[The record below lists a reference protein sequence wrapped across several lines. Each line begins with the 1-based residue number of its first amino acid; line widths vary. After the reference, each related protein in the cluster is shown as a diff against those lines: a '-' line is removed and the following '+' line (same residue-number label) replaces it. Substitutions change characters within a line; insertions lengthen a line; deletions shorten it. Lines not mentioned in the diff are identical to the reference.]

1 LGGELKKASLIIITL
16 LFILFVT
23 DTAICQEAQEI
34 DEEALLLEEADAG
47 PEEQAEEPFNA
58 FTAWDFIRMLLIL
71 AAVIGTIYLVFFF
84 LKRSG
89 RNRYQDNELF
99 SVVGSQALNSNK
111 SLHLVNVGNQYFLV
125 GAGENSVSLIS
136 EITDKESIDEL
147 KLKLSNMSAEQRK
160 SFKDVIFGMLRPA
173 GGQGTQSSFFDSID
187 FMKKQRERLKR
198 FR

>member
-1 LGGELKKASLIIITL
+1 MKKASLIIITL
-16 LFILFVT
+16 LFILFVP
-23 DTAICQEAQEI
+23 DTVICQEAQEI
-34 DEEALLLEEADAG
+34 DEETLLLEEADAG

-111 SLHLVNVGNQYFLV
+111 SLLCTVTPD
-125 GAGENSVSLIS
+125 SL
-136 EITDKESIDEL
+136 
-147 KLKLSNMSAEQRK
+147 
-160 SFKDVIFGMLRPA
+160 
-173 GGQGTQSSFFDSID
+173 
-187 FMKKQRERLKR
+187 
-198 FR
+198 